1 MMKKAPPYLT
11 REILLTTSLRI
22 HPASPDDANM
32 LAEIRVESM
41 RPSLEAINRF
51 DAVRARERFLK
62 SFTFHDTFILQI
74 QNEIA
79 GFYVLKSYTDHLYL
93 DHFYIKTRFQG
104 RGIGKHVLKSL
115 QALAAETSKPIKLI
129 ALVESP
135 ANAFYRSM
143 GFLLKRVEDVDNHYL
158 WEP

>member
-104 RGIGKHVLKSL
+104 RGIGKHVLKSI
-115 QALAAETSKPIKLI
+115 QAHAAGTSKPIKLI